1 MSNELPDSHP
11 NNGHPQPQG
20 LTKPLAARQQR
31 FVEEYL
37 LDLNGSQ
44 AAIRAG
50 YSEQTATMQASR
62 MLTNANIARAI
73 AAAQAKV
80 AQRLDCDVE
89 RVMAEL
95 ASIAFNVEERT
106 QDRIRALEL
115 LAKHGGAFVERSEI
129 KVQAHKAIDAPPACA
144 TYEEW
149 LGRQH
154 MRTEGERMREFAAYV
169 RMMGVQRGAMHSTVE
184 DSADDID
191 EMCDQAGVPR
201 RTGEPSTD

>member
-95 ASIAFNVEERT
+95 ASADPG
-106 QDRIRALEL
+106 QDTRPRA
-115 LAKHGGAFVERSEI
+115 AR
-129 KVQAHKAIDAPPACA
+129 QAR
-144 TYEEW
+144 W
-149 LGRQH
+149 RLR
-154 MRTEGERMREFAAYV
+154 
-169 RMMGVQRGAMHSTVE
+169 
-184 DSADDID
+184 
-191 EMCDQAGVPR
+191 
-201 RTGEPSTD
+201 

>member
-1 MSNELPDSHP
+1 MSIELPDSHP

-20 LTKPLAARQQR
+20 LTKPLTARQQR

-149 LGRQH
+149 FGQ
-154 MRTEGERMREFAAYV
+154 AAH
-169 RMMGVQRGAMHSTVE
+169 AH
-184 DSADDID
+184 
-191 EMCDQAGVPR
+191 
-201 RTGEPSTD
+201 

>member
-1 MSNELPDSHP
+1 MSIELPDSHP
-11 NNGHPQPQG
+11 NNGHSRPQG
-20 LTKPLAARQQR
+20 RAKPLTARRQR

-62 MLTNANIARAI
+62 LLTNANIARAI
-73 AAAQAKV
+73 AATQAKV

-115 LAKHGGAFVERSEI
+115 LAKHGGAFVEGSEI

-144 TYEEW
+144 TYEE
-149 LGRQH
+149 
-154 MRTEGERMREFAAYV
+154 
-169 RMMGVQRGAMHSTVE
+169 
-184 DSADDID
+184 
-191 EMCDQAGVPR
+191 
-201 RTGEPSTD
+201 